1 MVEIFTP
8 QKLAYALNQG
18 FFPLENQGFIKES
31 VGHVV
36 SLGRGRRRRKGGAR
50 WKGGGQAKEPTLF
63 DLLERTTFNLTIIHP
78 SLSPNQEQPH
88 SLCMSVT
95 SSLENNHESCS
106 QT

>member
-1 MVEIFTP
+1 MWSAWGEAEGGERVE
-8 QKLAYALNQG
+8 QD
-18 FFPLENQGFIKES
+18 
-31 VGHVV
+31 
-36 SLGRGRRRRKGGAR
+36 GR
-50 WKGGGQAKEPTLF
+50 GGGQAKEPTLF